1 MTPIIIEEGNIKS
14 FEKVVTAE
22 MEKAMTHYEK
32 ELTAIRTGKA
42 QVSMIEDIKVECYG
56 GTTTVRLRDI
66 ASLAAP
72 DINMLTIQ
80 PWDKGTLGDI
90 ERAINMSHLG
100 LTPIVDG
107 DIVRLE
113 IPRMTTAR
121 RDELSK
127 LVGQKMETSKIDI
140 RNIRKDIQNF
150 MKDAQ
155 KSKKISEDFEKR
167 LAKTLQDITD
177 NFVKQ
182 IDTKG
187 EKKKAELKAL

>member
-1 MTPIIIEEGNIKS
+1 MTPIIIEEGNIKG
-14 FEKVVTAE
+14 FEKAVTAE
-22 MEKAMTHYEK
+22 MDKAMTHYEK
-32 ELTAIRTGKA
+32 ELTSVRTGKA
-42 QVSMIEDIKVECYG
+42 QVSMIEEIKVECYG
-56 GTTTVRLRDI
+56 GTSMRLRDV

-80 PWDKGTLGDI
+80 PWDKGIIGDI

-107 DIVRLE
+107 DIIRLE

-140 RNIRKDIQNF
+140 RNIRKDVQNM

-167 LAKTLQDITD
+167 LAKTLQDLTD
-177 NFVKQ
+177 NYVNQ

>member
-1 MTPIIIEEGNIKS
+1 MTPILIEEGNIKG
-14 FEKVVTAE
+14 FEKIVTAE
-22 MEKAMTHYEK
+22 MEKALTHFEK
-32 ELTAIRTGKA
+32 ELVSIRTGKA
-42 QVSMIEDIKVECYG
+42 QVGMVEDIKVECYG
-56 GTTTVRLRDI
+56 GSVMRLRDV

-80 PWDKGTLGDI
+80 PWDKGIMGDI
-90 ERAINMSHLG
+90 ERAINLSHLG

-107 DIVRLE
+107 DIIRLE

-140 RNIRKDIQNF
+140 RNVRKDVQNF
-150 MKDAQ
+150 VKDAQ
-155 KSKKISEDFEKR
+155 KGKKISEDFEKR
-167 LAKTLQDITD
+167 LQKTLQDITD
-177 NFVKQ
+177 NFVNK
-182 IDTKG
+182 IDSKG

>member
-1 MTPIIIEEGNIKS
+1 MNPILIEEGNIKG

-22 MEKAMTHYEK
+22 MEKAMTHFEK
-32 ELTAIRTGKA
+32 ELVGIRTGKA
-42 QVSMIEDIKVECYG
+42 QVAMIEDIKVECYG
-56 GTTTVRLRDI
+56 GTIMRLRDI

-72 DINMLTIQ
+72 DVNMLTIQ
-80 PWDKGTLGDI
+80 PWDKGVTGDI
-90 ERAINMSHLG
+90 ERSINMSHLG

-107 DIVRLE
+107 DIIRLE

-140 RNIRKDIQNF
+140 RNIRKDVQNF
-150 MKDAQ
+150 VKDAQ
-155 KSKKISEDFEKR
+155 KGKKISEDFEKR
-167 LAKTLQDITD
+167 LQKTLQDLTD
-177 NFVKQ
+177 NFVGK
-182 IDTKG
+182 IDTQG

>member
-1 MTPIIIEEGNIKS
+1 MTPILIEEGNIKS
-14 FEKVVTAE
+14 FEKAVTAE
-22 MEKAMTHYEK
+22 MEKALAHFEK
-32 ELTAIRTGKA
+32 ELVGIRTGKA
-42 QVSMIEDIKVECYG
+42 QIGMIEDIKVECYG
-56 GTTTVRLRDI
+56 GSVMRLRDV

-80 PWDKGTLGDI
+80 PWDKGIMGDI

-127 LVGQKMETSKIDI
+127 LVGQKMEASKIDI
-140 RNIRKDIQNF
+140 RNIRKDVQNF
-150 MKDAQ
+150 VKDAQ

-167 LAKTLQDITD
+167 LQKNLQDMTD
-177 NFVKQ
+177 NFVNK
-182 IDTKG
+182 IDGQG

>member
-1 MTPIIIEEGNIKS
+1 MTPILIEEGNIKG

-22 MEKAMTHYEK
+22 MEKAMTHFEK
-32 ELTAIRTGKA
+32 ELVGIRTGKA
-42 QVSMIEDIKVECYG
+42 QIGMIEDIKVECYG
-56 GTTTVRLRDI
+56 GSVMRLRDV

-80 PWDKGTLGDI
+80 PWDKGIMGDI
-90 ERAINMSHLG
+90 ERGINMSHLG

-107 DIVRLE
+107 DMIRLE

-127 LVGQKMETSKIDI
+127 LVGQKMESSKIDI
-140 RNIRKDIQNF
+140 RNIRKDVQNF
-150 MKDAQ
+150 VKDAQ
-155 KSKKISEDFEKR
+155 KGKKISEDFEKR
-167 LAKTLQDITD
+167 LQKTLQDITD
-177 NFVKQ
+177 TFVNK
-182 IDTKG
+182 IDAQG

>member
-1 MTPIIIEEGNIKS
+1 MTPILIEEGNIKG

-22 MEKAMTHYEK
+22 MEKAMAHFEK
-32 ELTAIRTGKA
+32 ELVGIRTGKA
-42 QVSMIEDIKVECYG
+42 QVGMIEDIKVECYG
-56 GTTTVRLRDI
+56 GSTMRLRDV

-80 PWDKGTLGDI
+80 PWDKGIIGDI
-90 ERAINMSHLG
+90 ERGINLSHLG

-107 DIVRLE
+107 DIIRLE

-140 RNIRKDIQNF
+140 RNIRKDVQNF
-150 MKDAQ
+150 VKDAQ
-155 KSKKISEDFEKR
+155 KGKKISEDFEKR
-167 LAKTLQDITD
+167 LQKTLQDLTD
-177 NFVKQ
+177 SFVNK
-182 IDTKG
+182 IDTQG

>member
-14 FEKVVTAE
+14 FEKAVTAE
-22 MEKAMTHYEK
+22 MEKALTHYEK
-32 ELTAIRTGKA
+32 ELTAVRTGKA
-42 QVSMIEDIKVECYG
+42 QVTMIEDIKVECYG
-56 GTTTVRLRDI
+56 GTAMRLRDV

-72 DINMLTIQ
+72 DVNMLTIQ
-80 PWDKGTLGDI
+80 PWDKGIIGDI

-100 LTPIVDG
+100 LTPIVDA
-107 DIVRLE
+107 DIIRLE

-167 LAKTLQDITD
+167 MAKTLQDITD
-177 NFVKQ
+177 SFVAK
-182 IDTKG
+182 IDDKG